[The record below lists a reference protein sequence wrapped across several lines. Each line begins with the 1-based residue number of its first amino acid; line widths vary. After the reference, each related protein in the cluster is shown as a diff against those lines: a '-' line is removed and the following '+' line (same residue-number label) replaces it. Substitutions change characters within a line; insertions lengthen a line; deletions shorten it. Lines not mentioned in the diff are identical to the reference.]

1 MTMFIEDEELRS
13 LYETASNEHI
23 EAIEAGLLQLEKNP
37 TDRAPLQALLREA
50 HSLKGDSRMLGVIAA
65 EQVVHQMEDILM
77 AIDRAELAVTPE
89 LCDRLYLGLDAVN
102 KIAQEAIGG
111 QPANLDLVAVATV
124 IRGNYQPPEI
134 PADPSPP
141 EPENNYD
148 PGDISGFLGELDFSA
163 LVGASNGLDKMD
175 FGSYLATATTA
186 ATNNSDL
193 DFSNVLAATTESFDN
208 GDLDFSNA
216 LAATTESFDNGDLD
230 FSNVLAATTESFDN
244 GDLDFSNALAATT
257 ESFDKNAEDDT
268 LDLPNF
274 SLPAEESSAA
284 GAMQDLSFLQT
295 AATQPVNLDFAP
307 PAPAEPAPAEN
318 FEISTIKVEASRL
331 ERLTI
336 QADELSVAKLRIS
349 QSQEELIALYRRW
362 EEWSRKLP
370 SDDPQVQQFGQI
382 LNQIRLSAAEDTA
395 RLLAV
400 ANELESGIRQMR
412 MLPLQSVFAV
422 FPRMVRD
429 LARQQNKGIDFTI
442 EGGEILADKQI
453 LEALKDPLNHI
464 LRNAIDHGIEPIAE
478 RGAKPPMAKLRLR
491 GIQRGNQIEIQVID
505 DGRGLDLDTIR
516 MTALRR
522 GLYTPA
528 ELAQMNEE
536 QTKSL
541 IFAPGFSTRTTITEI
556 SGRGVGLDVVRTNI
570 EKIKGTVRIESLPGQ
585 GCNFRILLN
594 NSLATVDALIL
605 RVDRLPY
612 AMPIDN
618 IETMQFIARSEI
630 FTLDGKLAVNW
641 QDQSVSL
648 IWLADLLELNWQV
661 PNTSAA
667 LEKLRSQIPCVFVKI
682 DGQYLGIL
690 VDELLEQQQIVV
702 KAPNKL
708 VQNVRNISGASILGN
723 GEICMVLNLLEIF
736 QTASGQPAK
745 TIAPILVTD
754 RPANRILLVED
765 SIPIRTQVQRI
776 LVGAGYEVT
785 TAVDGADG
793 LGQLMAG
800 SFDAVVSDIEMPNLS
815 GLEMTGEIRQRPEY
829 RNLPIVLVSTLAGP
843 EHRQRGISIGAS
855 AYLSKGDFDQSLLLQ
870 TLSQLIK

>member
-1 MTMFIEDEELRS
+1 MFIEDEELRS
-13 LYETASNEHI
+13 LYEVASTEHI

-37 TDRAPLQALLREA
+37 TDRSPLKALLREA

-77 AIDRAELAVTPE
+77 AIDRADLEVTPE
-89 LCDRLYLGLDAVN
+89 LCDQLYLGLDAVN

-111 QPANLDLVAVATV
+111 PPANLDLAAVVAV

-134 PADPSPP
+134 PADLSTP
-141 EPENNYD
+141 EPESNYD
-148 PGDISGFLGELDFSA
+148 PGEISGFLGELDFSA
-163 LVGASNGLDKMD
+163 LVGASPGSDKMD
-175 FGSYLATATTA
+175 FGSYLATATAETA
-186 ATNNSDL
+186 DHSDL
-193 DFSNVLAATTESFDN
+193 DFSDTLATTTESFDHS
-208 GDLDFSNA
+208 DLDFSNA
-216 LAATTESFDNGDLD
+216 LAATTESFRDHGD
-230 FSNVLAATTESFDN
+230 
-244 GDLDFSNALAATT
+244 
-257 ESFDKNAEDDT
+257 DDT
-268 LDLPNF
+268 LDLPKF

-295 AATQPVNLDFAP
+295 VTTKPVNLDLV
-307 PAPAEPAPAEN
+307 APAQPEPAPADN

-349 QSQEELIALYRRW
+349 QGQEELIALYRRW
-362 EEWSRKLP
+362 EEWSRQLP

-382 LNQIRLSAAEDTA
+382 LNRMRLNAAEDTT

-464 LRNAIDHGIEPIAE
+464 LRNAIDHGIEPISE

-505 DGRGLDLDTIR
+505 DGRGLDLDAIR

-522 GLYTPA
+522 GLHTPA

-541 IFAPGFSTRTTITEI
+541 IFAAGFSTRTTITEI
-556 SGRGVGLDVVRTNI
+556 SGRGVGLDVARTNI
-570 EKIKGTVRIESLPGQ
+570 EKIKGTVRIESLPDQ
-585 GCNFRILLN
+585 GCTFRILLN
-594 NSLATVDALIL
+594 NSLATVDALIM

-618 IETMQFIARSEI
+618 IETMQFITRSEI
-630 FTLDGKLAVNW
+630 FTLDGKLAVHW

-648 IWLADLLELNWQV
+648 IWLADLLELNWQA

-667 LEKLRSQIPCVFVKI
+667 IAKLRSQIPCVFVKI

-829 RNLPIVLVSTLAGP
+829 QDLPIVLVSTLAGP
-843 EHRQRGISIGAS
+843 EHRQRGMSIGAS

>member
-1 MTMFIEDEELRS
+1 MFIEDEELRS
-13 LYETASNEHI
+13 LYEAASAEHI

-37 TDRAPLQALLREA
+37 TDRSPLQALLREA

-65 EQVVHQMEDILM
+65 EQVVHQMEDILI
-77 AIDRAELAVTPE
+77 AIDRAELEVTPE

-111 QPANLDLVAVATV
+111 QPANLDLAAVVTV

-134 PADPSPP
+134 PADPATS
-141 EPENNYD
+141 EPESNYD
-148 PGDISGFLGELDFSA
+148 LGDISGFLGELDFSA
-163 LVGASNGLDKMD
+163 LVGAGNSSDPAD
-175 FGSYLATATTA
+175 FGSYLATATGETADNRDLDFSDALA
-186 ATNNSDL
+186 ATTESSGNSDL
-193 DFSNVLAATTESFDN
+193 DFSDALASATESFGN
-208 GDLDFSNA
+208 SELDFSNA
-216 LAATTESFDNGDLD
+216 LASATESFRDD
-230 FSNVLAATTESFDN
+230 SE
-244 GDLDFSNALAATT
+244 
-257 ESFDKNAEDDT
+257 EDT
-268 LDLPNF
+268 LDLPEF

-295 AATQPVNLDFAP
+295 AATQPVNLDFTA

-349 QSQEELIALYRRW
+349 QGQEELMALYRRW

-382 LNQIRLSAAEDTA
+382 LNRMRLNAAEDTT

-453 LEALKDPLNHI
+453 LEALKDPLTHI

-505 DGRGLDLDTIR
+505 DGRGLDLDAIR
-516 MTALRR
+516 LTALRR
-522 GLYTPA
+522 GLHTPA

-541 IFAPGFSTRTTITEI
+541 IFAAGFSTRTTITEI

-570 EKIKGTVRIESLPGQ
+570 EKIKGTVRIESLPDQ

-618 IETMQFIARSEI
+618 IETMQFIARPEI

-641 QDQSVSL
+641 QDHSVSL
-648 IWLADLLELNWQV
+648 IWLADLLELNWQA

-667 LEKLRSQIPCVFVKI
+667 IEKLRSQIPCVFVKI

-745 TIAPILVTD
+745 TIAPILVTE

-776 LVGAGYEVT
+776 LAGAGYEVT

-829 RNLPIVLVSTLAGP
+829 QDLPIVLVSTLAGP
-843 EHRQRGISIGAS
+843 EHRQRGMSIGAS